1 MCVAHVNEADDAP
14 ATVFETGKAC
24 DGCTVV
30 LHGRLHVVCGSEE
43 FESDRGPW
51 TVLGAPSL
59 RQPHY
64 VADFTAKVMEPS
76 RLLQIS
82 RVAYEQTLR
91 QEAETLAAAVR
102 AAACE
107 AAHGHHLLG
116 ATARSPAAACSCSH
130 FAARVACTLSSDLA
144 SAYNY
149 SLYAERPPPAPEP
162 SPGAPTPFGASPP
175 FVSASSSLPSTF
187 LDAPTPV
194 STPLGS
200 GGLPRA
206 RATSPTQAY
215 GSGASMGSGTFSG
228 PRSPRNSKEV
238 AEL

>member
-1 MCVAHVNEADDAP
+1 MTRCGAQGRWNPLARDVQEGTCASRHQLAPIPRAEPGTHHMHSHSHLQGVP
-14 ATVFETGKAC
+14 ATAHDPASP
-24 DGCTVV
+24 DGPTRKRAER
-30 LHGRLHVVCGSEE
+30 G
-43 FESDRGPW
+43 RGPH
-51 TVLGAPSL
+51 VGQSAGRPRGDGGRPLRSSPRRAP
-59 RQPHY
+59 HGG
-64 VADFTAKVMEPS
+64 
-76 RLLQIS
+76 
-82 RVAYEQTLR
+82 TLR
-91 QEAETLAAAVR
+91 GR
-102 AAACE
+102 P
-107 AAHGHHLLG
+107 
-116 ATARSPAAACSCSH
+116 SPD
-130 FAARVACTLSSDLA
+130 LSSDLA
-144 SAYNY
+144 SAYYY